1 MTDIVSRWREFEHTL
16 QAKGFGWA
24 LDHAPADLRWPRSAT
39 HPRGARLDHL
49 LPADYRAFVK
59 EVGYPVLGFSYYDRQ
74 GTTFLPPAAMSVL
87 SVEIHDEEH
96 GFPEAVEGAP
106 TPCRHAF
113 FAGYDL
119 SDINGYALAEDG
131 VWVVEDSA
139 AIEYVGSFTEWLSGT
154 LIDAEYRIAEPGF
167 GADADP
173 GEAADPHRLLGYSLE
188 AVLPRP
194 AYSPADLE
202 LSWVEDQSD
211 DPYSYGLIDAEGQ
224 WRIPMGR
231 RYVEVR
237 PFRDGVAEVRLPAE
251 DGSYGGPWTRIDTEG
266 APVDRP
272 S

>member
-1 MTDIVSRWREFEHTL
+1 MTDIVARWREFEQTL
-16 QAKGFGWA
+16 RAKGLGWA
-24 LDHAPADLRWPRSAT
+24 LEYAPADLRYPRMAT
-39 HPRGARLDHL
+39 HPLGARLDHL

-87 SVEIHDEEH
+87 SVEIHDDEH
-96 GFPEAVEGAP
+96 GFPERVEGEP

-119 SDINGYALAEDG
+119 SDINGFAFAEDG

-139 AIEYVGSFTEWLSGT
+139 AIEYVGSFTEWLLGELT
-154 LIDAEYRIAEPGF
+154 DVENRIAEPGF
-167 GADADP
+167 ADDTDP
-173 GEAADPHRLLGYSLE
+173 DEAADPHRLLDYSLD
-188 AVLPRP
+188 VSLFRRP
-194 AYSPADLE
+194 PYSAADLE
-202 LSWVEDQSD
+202 LNWVEDQSD
-211 DPYSYGLIDAEGQ
+211 YLSFSYGLIDAEGR

-251 DGSYGGPWTRIDTEG
+251 DGSYGGPWVRIDTEG
-266 APVDRP
+266 ETVGP
-272 S
+272 

>member
-1 MTDIVSRWREFEHTL
+1 MMVIVSRWREFEQTL
-16 QAKGFGWA
+16 HAKGLGWA
-24 LDHAPADLRWPRSAT
+24 LGYAPADLRWPRVAT
-39 HPRGARLDHL
+39 HPLGARLDHL

-96 GFPEAVEGAP
+96 GFPESVEGEP
-106 TPCRHAF
+106 ILCRHAF

-139 AIEYVGSFTEWLSGT
+139 AIEYVGSFTEWLLGA
-154 LIDAEYRIAEPGF
+154 LIDAEHRIAEPGF
-167 GADADP
+167 GADADL
-173 GEAADPHRLLGYSLE
+173 GKSADPHRLLDYSLE

-194 AYSPADLE
+194 PYSAADLE
-202 LSWVEDQSD
+202 LNWVEDQSD
-211 DPYSYGLIDAEGQ
+211 HPYSYGLIDASGR

-251 DGSYGGPWTRIDTEG
+251 DGSYGGPWVRIDTG
-266 APVDRP
+266 GRPVDQP